1 MISEP
6 GGICLKNVP
15 FKQNPDTVFF
25 QENITL
31 TFISRT
37 GTFPMKIQ

>member
-25 QENITL
+25 
-31 TFISRT
+31 SRKHN
-37 GTFPMKIQ
+37 PNLYI